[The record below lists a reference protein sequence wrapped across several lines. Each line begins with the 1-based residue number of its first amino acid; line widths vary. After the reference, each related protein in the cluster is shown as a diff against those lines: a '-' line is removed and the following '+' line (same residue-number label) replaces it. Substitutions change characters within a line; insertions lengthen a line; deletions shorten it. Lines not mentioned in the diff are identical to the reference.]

1 MIVTVESLARLKNIR
16 HGFLTRRGGV
26 SDGIYTSLNCG
37 LGTTDSREHVLE
49 NQARAVKAA
58 GLIDG
63 PLSTAYQVHSA
74 KVLVVDAPLD
84 QSNRPEVDGLVTKTR
99 GINLGVLTA
108 DCGPVLFADAEAGVV
123 GAAHAGWKGALNG
136 VLQETVRVMET
147 LGARRE
153 NIVAVVGPCIGQES
167 YEVGTEFPTPFIA
180 QDADNARFFGPPSS
194 KRADA
199 CRKFHFDLAGYCA
212 HQLTQLGLADV
223 TVSGHDTCALEDDF
237 FSYRRKTKRGEP
249 DYGRQVSVIGL
260 V

>member
-1 MIVTVESLARLKNIR
+1 MIVTVDALMRLPNIR

-26 SDGIYTSLNCG
+26 SEGIYDSLNCG
-37 LGTTDSREHVLE
+37 LGTTDDRARVHE
-49 NQARAVKAA
+49 NRTRAVKAA
-58 GLIDG
+58 GLLEG
-63 PLSTAYQVHSA
+63 PLNTAYQVHSA
-74 KVLVVDAPLD
+74 RVLVVDKPFNQD
-84 QSNRPEVDGLVTKTR
+84 NRPEVDGLVTRTR

-123 GAAHAGWKGALNG
+123 GAAHAGWKGALTG

-147 LGARRE
+147 LGAKRQ
-153 NIVAVVGPCIGQES
+153 NIVAVIGPCIGQAS

-180 QDADNARFFGPPSS
+180 QDPDNARFFGA
-194 KRADA
+194 ADA

-212 HQLTQLGLADV
+212 HQLSQMSLAEV

-237 FSYRRKTKRGEP
+237 FSYRRKTKRNEP
-249 DYGRQVSVIGL
+249 DYGRQVSVIGI

>member
-1 MIVTVESLARLKNIR
+1 MIVTVEALARLKNIR

-26 SDGIYTSLNCG
+26 SDGIYDSLNCG
-37 LGTTDSREHVLE
+37 LGTTDARAHVLE
-49 NQARAVKAA
+49 NRARAVKAA
-58 GLIDG
+58 GLLDG

-74 KVLVVDAPLD
+74 KVLVVDQPLD
-84 QSNRPEVDGLVTKTR
+84 QGNRPEVDGLVTKTR

-123 GAAHAGWKGALNG
+123 GAAHAGWKGALTG

-180 QDADNARFFGPPSS
+180 QDPDNARFFGA
-194 KRADA
+194 ADA

-212 HQLTQLGLADV
+212 HELAQLGLADV
-223 TVSGHDTCALEDDF
+223 QVSGHDTCALEDDF